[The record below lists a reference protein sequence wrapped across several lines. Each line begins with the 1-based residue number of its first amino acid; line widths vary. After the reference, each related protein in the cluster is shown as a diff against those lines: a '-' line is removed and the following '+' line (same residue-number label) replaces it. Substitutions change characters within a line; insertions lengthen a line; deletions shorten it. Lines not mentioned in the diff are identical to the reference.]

1 VNGVDGNNGANGS
14 SGTSG
19 TSGSSGISGSSGSS
33 GVSAT
38 IFNNADDRVITGS
51 STSGQLNGESGFTFD
66 GTTAYINGALGVGT
80 STPTTT
86 GLIRATND
94 VIAFYSSDERLKENK
109 EIIQDPLNK
118 LSSIS
123 GYEFDWIPRKG
134 IHENEGRD
142 VGVIAQ
148 EIERI
153 FPQLVQTRDNGYKAV
168 KYEKLVPVLIEAIKE
183 LKSEIDILKIENAD
197 IRNKINKL

>member
-1 VNGVDGNNGANGS
+1 MNGVDGNNGANGS

-51 STSGQLNGESGFTFD
+51 STSGQLNGESGFTFN

-94 VIAFYSSDERLKENK
+94 IVAYYSSDERLKENK
-109 EIIQDPLNK
+109 EIIQDPLDK

-123 GYEFDWIPRKG
+123 GYEFNWIPKEG

-142 VGVIAQ
+142 IGVIAQ

-168 KYEKLVPVLIEAIKE
+168 KYEKLVPVLIEAIKA
-183 LKSEIDILKIENAD
+183 LKSEVDILRMENAD
-197 IRNKINKL
+197 IRNKISKL

>member
-1 VNGVDGNNGANGS
+1 MNGVDGNNGANGS

-38 IFNNADDRVITGS
+38 IFNNADDRIITGS
-51 STSGQLNGESGFTFD
+51 STSGQLNGESGFTFN

-94 VIAFYSSDERLKENK
+94 IVAYYSSDERLKENK
-109 EIIQDPLNK
+109 EIIQDPLDK

-123 GYEFDWIPRKG
+123 GYEFNWIPKKG

-142 VGVIAQ
+142 IGVIAQ

-168 KYEKLVPVLIEAIKE
+168 KYEKLVPVLIEAIKA
-183 LKSEIDILKIENAD
+183 LKSEVDILRMENAD
-197 IRNKINKL
+197 IRNKISKL

>member
-51 STSGQLNGESGFTFD
+51 STSGQLNGESGFTFN

-94 VIAFYSSDERLKENK
+94 IVAYYSSDERLKENK
-109 EIIQDPLNK
+109 EIIQDPLYK

-123 GYEFDWIPRKG
+123 GYEFDWIPKKG

-142 VGVIAQ
+142 IGVIAQ

-168 KYEKLVPVLIEAIKE
+168 KYEKLVPVLIEAIKA
-183 LKSEIDILKIENAD
+183 LKSEVDILRMENAD
-197 IRNKINKL
+197 IRNKISKL

>member
-109 EIIQDPLNK
+109 EIIQDSLNK

-123 GYEFDWIPRKG
+123 GYEFDWIPREG

-142 VGVIAQ
+142 IGVIAQ